1 MLADILAFAFGLAWG
16 SFCNVVITRLP
27 QGESVVFGR
36 SHCRQCQHKLS
47 WYDNLP
53 LISFFLLRGRCRF
66 CGAPIPW
73 RYPAMELAGGLLAL
87 GLWRQFP
94 FADLLAVY
102 GPFTLA
108 LLLLAGLDLEHWWL
122 PDSITYPVTAY
133 GLIAAL
139 FLPHLTFIE
148 SLSGAG
154 AGAAA
159 LGAIQWGYKRFT
171 GRDGLGGG
179 DVKLLALI
187 GAYLGLEALPLVL
200 LFSAGLGSLAGI
212 ILARRSG
219 QGRLTAVP
227 YGVFL
232 ALAGVIYLF
241 GEDYFMSFYG

>member
-1 MLADILAFAFGLAWG
+1 MLADILALALGLAWG

-27 QGESVVFGR
+27 VEESVIFGR
-36 SHCRQCQHKLS
+36 SHCRHCHQKLF

-53 LISFFLLRGRCRF
+53 LLSYFLLKGRCRF
-66 CGAPIPW
+66 CGARIPW
-73 RYPAMELAGGLLAL
+73 HYPAMELAGGLLAL
-87 GLWRQFP
+87 ALWRQFP
-94 FADLLAVY
+94 FAHLLVVY
-102 GPFTLA
+102 GPFALA

-133 GLIAAL
+133 GLGMAL
-139 FLPHLTFIE
+139 FLPHLTFLE
-148 SLSGAG
+148 SLSGAA
-154 AGAAA
+154 AGAVFFAA
-159 LGAIQWGYKRFT
+159 IRWGYKHFT

-187 GAYLGLEALPLVL
+187 GAFLGIEALPLIL
-200 LFSAGLGSLAGI
+200 LLSAGLGSVAGV

-241 GEDYFMSFYG
+241 GEDYFTWF